1 MKRFLVLALLAG
13 CASQP
18 PSKPAPEFDLKGLDG
33 ASVKSSSLWAE
44 KPVLLV
50 FMTSWCPACRK
61 EVPRLNEIAKT
72 HAVIAIATGDSR
84 EAMERCRAETGM
96 TYPVLL
102 DDGAVAR
109 AYEILASPTCLLVD
123 KGGAV
128 VYRGSKPPEKLK

>member
-1 MKRFLVLALLAG
+1 MKKLLLLAAIAG

-18 PSKPAPEFDLKGLDG
+18 PATPAPAFELSGLDG
-33 ASVKSSSLWAE
+33 ASVKSSDLWAD

-61 EVPRLNEIAKT
+61 EVPRLNEIART
-72 HAVIAIATGDSR
+72 HAVIAIATGDTK
-84 EAMERCRAETGM
+84 EAMERCRAQTGM

-102 DDGAVAR
+102 DEGAVSR
-109 AYEILASPTCLLVD
+109 AFGIQASPTCILVD
-123 KGGAV
+123 KGGAI